1 MKFGITSK
9 LFLAILATCIT
20 VAFAMGAAVRWSFER
35 GFLDYLQEREA
46 ERATTL
52 SLVLADAYREHGDWE
67 FLRNN
72 GPRWLRLMN
81 TPPAR
86 KLDDIQDRRER
97 PRRRDDMP
105 PGEDYGH
112 PPPPPPP
119 RFTLLD
125 TEHQVVVGPLPQ
137 QPIGSQHPIVVD
149 KQAVGWLAAPPIG
162 RAPDNEVDD
171 RFQRQ
176 QLLATWIISGVSL
189 LLAALVSILLARLF
203 LAPVRKLAG
212 ATHRLA
218 AGDYTTRVPPTST
231 DELGQLAQDFNVLA
245 GTLEKNE
252 QLRRNLVADISH
264 ELRTPLAVL
273 RGELEAVEDGVRSLT
288 PQTIASLQAEVSML
302 SKLIDDLHE
311 LSLADVGALTYR
323 MGNVDVVELLR
334 NTVSL
339 FQERLASKT
348 LGVELELPANLPPV
362 RGDAQRLT
370 QLFTNL
376 IENSVRYTD
385 PEGMLQ
391 IAVQQDHQSLIITLQ
406 DTTPGVP
413 SEALPRLFERFFRV
427 ETSRNRQLGGSGLG
441 LAICQR
447 IVEAHNGNIEASQSG
462 LGGLKI
468 TITLPLVYKD

>member
-1 MKFGITSK
+1 
-9 LFLAILATCIT
+9 
-20 VAFAMGAAVRWSFER
+20 
-35 GFLDYLQEREA
+35 
-46 ERATTL
+46 
-52 SLVLADAYREHGDWE
+52 
-67 FLRNN
+67 
-72 GPRWLRLMN
+72 
-81 TPPAR
+81 
-86 KLDDIQDRRER
+86 
-97 PRRRDDMP
+97 
-105 PGEDYGH
+105 
-112 PPPPPPP
+112 
-119 RFTLLD
+119 
-125 TEHQVVVGPLPQ
+125 
-137 QPIGSQHPIVVD
+137 
-149 KQAVGWLAAPPIG
+149 
-162 RAPDNEVDD
+162 
-171 RFQRQ
+171 
-176 QLLATWIISGVSL
+176 
-189 LLAALVSILLARLF
+189 
-203 LAPVRKLAG
+203 
-212 ATHRLA
+212 
-218 AGDYTTRVPPTST
+218 
-231 DELGQLAQDFNVLA
+231 LAQDFNVLA